1 MTKSLTKLQKKS
13 QKQSGGAPPV
23 MSGPRKKPPPPERK
37 PVETEPAKVP
47 GALQNATGARSKT
60 SSNAGVFVS
69 AATHIAR
76 PRRISNADQPTTGF
90 SISGSK

>member
-37 PVETEPAKVP
+37 PVEKEPAKVP
-47 GALQNATGARSKT
+47 TAQQNATGARSRT
-60 SSNAGVFVS
+60 SSS
-69 AATHIAR
+69 AEVPAQVPDAAETR
-76 PRRISNADQPTTGF
+76 NGCRIC
-90 SISGSK
+90 